1 MPTLTLL
8 FGEQENRDW
17 NQEDIDWNSIDRNL
31 VSEHIVVT
39 QAEIN
44 GKRLGSLHLRNT
56 YDINISRVLRSG
68 VQILATPDLI
78 LQLGDR
84 LTVVGEKTAIKR
96 VAGIGFRAAQH
107 AGHQQSGK
115 NGTGRRPYYRRN
127 IGRMFRAAPAHAHL
141 YDP

>member
-56 YDINISRVLRSG
+56 YDINIS
-68 VQILATPDLI
+68 ACC
-78 LQLGDR
+78 
-84 LTVVGEKTAIKR
+84 
-96 VAGIGFRAAQH
+96 VAAYKFWPLPT
-107 AGHQQSGK
+107 SSC
-115 NGTGRRPYYRRN
+115 N
-127 IGRMFRAAPAHAHL
+127 
-141 YDP
+141 